1 MEPRQPC
8 GAIQGNMADLTSTP
22 AIQESVRSVQA
33 MADGFFARLPHMVLA
48 LVVFIAIHFL
58 GIGVRAL
65 VRKVS
70 AKMRK
75 RRNVGIV
82 LGRLAGWSIT
92 FLGLLIALVIAIPSF
107 KPGQLVQ
114 ILGISSV
121 AIGFAFRDILQN
133 FLAGILM
140 LLREPFRIGDQIV
153 FKEFEGTVEAIETR
167 ATMIRT
173 YDGRRVVVPNGE
185 LFTNAV
191 TVNTAFPKRRVEYT
205 VGIGYGDDVEQA
217 KALMLEAMRAVE
229 GVLDDPAPQALL
241 YDLAESTVN
250 IRIRWWIDPPKQS
263 SALDTRDQV
272 LMAVKRKLTEH
283 GIDLPFPT
291 QVLLY
296 HDQTE
301 ETDGDRRRQREGW
314 PKGPGEVPRPRAV
327 LADKEA
333 AS

>member
-1 MEPRQPC
+1 
-8 GAIQGNMADLTSTP
+8 MADLTTP
-22 AIQESVRSVQA
+22 VLQDSLQGVRS
-33 MADGFFARLPHMVLA
+33 MSDGVLERLPYIIVA
-48 LVVFIAIHFL
+48 IIVFAAFHVI
-58 GIGVRAL
+58 GKGVRAL
-65 VRKVS
+65 VRRVS
-70 AKMRK
+70 ARMRK

-82 LGRLAGWSIT
+82 LGRLAGWAIT
-92 FLGLLIALVIAIPSF
+92 SLGLLIALVIAIPSF

-114 ILGISSV
+114 FLGISSV
-121 AIGFAFRDILQN
+121 AVGFAFRDILQN

-153 FKEFEGTVEAIETR
+153 YKEFEGTVENIEAR

-191 TVNTAFPKRRVEYT
+191 TVNTAYPKRRVDYT
-205 VGIGYGDDVEQA
+205 VGIGYGDDVERA
-217 KALMLEAMRAVE
+217 KALMLEAMREVD
-229 GVLDDPAPQALL
+229 GVLADPPPQALL
-241 YDLAESTVN
+241 VDLAESTVN
-250 IRIRWWIDPPKQS
+250 IAIRWWIEPPQRS
-263 SALDTRDQV
+263 SALDSRDLV
-272 LMAVKRKLTEH
+272 LTAVKRKLTEN

-314 PKGPGEVPRPRAV
+314 PAGRSEVPRPRAATNGARTNDQAV
-327 LADKEA
+327 AR
-333 AS
+333 